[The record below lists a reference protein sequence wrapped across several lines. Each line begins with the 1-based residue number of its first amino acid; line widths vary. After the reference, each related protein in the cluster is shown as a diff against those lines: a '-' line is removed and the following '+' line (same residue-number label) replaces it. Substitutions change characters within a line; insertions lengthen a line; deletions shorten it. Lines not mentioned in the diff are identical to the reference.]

1 VESVRQI
8 GANGAMSEEGILVSM
23 SRSEERVRPEMA
35 GIMQAS
41 QLVGQARLR
50 RFRNA
55 RRLALGLPPR

>member
-35 GIMQAS
+35 GD
-41 QLVGQARLR
+41 LR
-50 RFRNA
+50 KM
-55 RRLALGLPPR
+55 PRGS